1 MTHAHPPKPNTIP
14 PAVPPASPASSAP
27 APPATE
33 VPPCS
38 ALRFDW
44 QDWLPYLE
52 EQDIPLEQKQD
63 LIKTLWTI
71 VLTFMDM
78 GYAVKPTAETCGNA
92 IDLKTALETAV
103 LHLDTPQNTTTHATP
118 HIGKEARHV

>member
-1 MTHAHPPKPNTIP
+1 MTDLPSDHT
-14 PAVPPASPASSAP
+14 PPASQSTTRP
-27 APPATE
+27 
-33 VPPCS
+33 

-52 EQDIPLEQKQD
+52 NEDIPLAQKQD
-63 LIKTLWTI
+63 LIKTLWAI
-71 VLTFMDM
+71 VRPFMDM
-78 GYAVKPTAETCGNA
+78 GYAVKPTAETCGNT

-103 LHLDTPQNTTTHATP
+103 IHLDTPQHTTTHATP